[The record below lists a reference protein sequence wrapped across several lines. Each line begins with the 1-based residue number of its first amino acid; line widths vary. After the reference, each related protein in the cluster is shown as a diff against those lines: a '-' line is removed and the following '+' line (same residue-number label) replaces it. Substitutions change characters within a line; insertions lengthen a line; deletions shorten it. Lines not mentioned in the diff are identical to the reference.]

1 MAARNSAT
9 PRPSDGSGAGF
20 AGMHINLAPATLL
33 RLAPGKNKELSK
45 TIEARMEGAT
55 AMAKGGPQPAKDT
68 ALEKQ
73 VAA

>member
-1 MAARNSAT
+1 MAPEPVS
-9 PRPSDGSGAGF
+9 
-20 AGMHINLAPATLL
+20 LACTSTWRRQPCCALL
-33 RLAPGKNKELSK
+33 PGKNKELSK